1 MERLIVASLLFMA
14 SQTAPAVGTRSDPC
28 DPKLSKLAEK
38 LPNGY
43 APRHD
48 NPDQPCCEGKFREE
62 VGGQV
67 NPNLELVEYSFG
79 DRAKSL
85 TASTTWEISWPA
97 VGTQVFIRG
106 SHARPE
112 MRYRIDAGGDDTAAK
127 QAGEPGRFR
136 WSCAR
141 AAEFSF
147 SHTDVLFCV
156 SVPDDRLDKNSPIY
170 LPAQIK
176 VDAGAAPVEAK
187 PPVPEAPLANP
198 LKNMRLLFVANK
210 QVPGVR
216 FTAVSYPTSAGE
228 QPQEIGRR
236 PTTFDPAKAQ
246 SVTFDRTK
254 FKGKKLRVTAY
265 YTHLGIERELK
276 QYILELPDDA
286 SQTAP
291 QLPGAP

>member
-1 MERLIVASLLFMA
+1 
-14 SQTAPAVGTRSDPC
+14 
-28 DPKLSKLAEK
+28 
-38 LPNGY
+38 
-43 APRHD
+43 
-48 NPDQPCCEGKFREE
+48 
-62 VGGQV
+62 
-67 NPNLELVEYSFG
+67 
-79 DRAKSL
+79 
-85 TASTTWEISWPA
+85 
-97 VGTQVFIRG
+97 
-106 SHARPE
+106 
-112 MRYRIDAGGDDTAAK
+112 MRYRIDAGGDDTPAK
-127 QAGEPGRFR
+127 RAGEPGRFR
-136 WSCAR
+136 WSCAQ

-147 SHTDVLFCV
+147 AHTDVLFCV
-156 SVPDDRLDKNSPIY
+156 SVPDDGAVSGPPDDRLDKKSPIY

-176 VDAGAAPVEAK
+176 VDAGEALVGGK
-187 PPVPEAPLANP
+187 PPVPEAPLTNP
-198 LKNMRLLFVANK
+198 LTSMRLLFVANK

-286 SQTAP
+286 SQIAP